1 MFAAE
6 RRSLYEVL
14 SAPAPAGAGA
24 GETQRTLAKET
35 LDADD
40 EAVLQEVL
48 IDG

>member
-6 RRSLYEVL
+6 RRSLHEVL
-14 SAPAPAGAGA
+14 SALAPAGAGA
-24 GETQRTLAKET
+24 GETKRTPAKET